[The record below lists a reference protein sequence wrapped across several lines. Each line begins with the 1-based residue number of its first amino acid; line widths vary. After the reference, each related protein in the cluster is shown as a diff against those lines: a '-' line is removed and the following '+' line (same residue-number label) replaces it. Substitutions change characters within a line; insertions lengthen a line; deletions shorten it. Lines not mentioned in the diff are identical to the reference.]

1 MNYTNSV
8 STYKEGALEV
18 YDPPAVLAS
27 YTVEELVAEATVCM
41 QYGPYPAPG
50 NGG

>member
-1 MNYTNSV
+1 MEAY
-8 STYKEGALEV
+8 E
-18 YDPPAVLAS
+18 PPMVLGS
-27 YTVEELVAEATVCM
+27 YSIDELVAEATVCM